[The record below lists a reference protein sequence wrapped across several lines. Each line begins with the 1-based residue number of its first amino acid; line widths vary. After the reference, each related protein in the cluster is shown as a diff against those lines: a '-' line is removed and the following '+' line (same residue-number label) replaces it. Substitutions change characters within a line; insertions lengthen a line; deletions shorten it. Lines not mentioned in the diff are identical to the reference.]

1 MLISFDTALVAI
13 LGVNVIYMSV
23 IAFTLF
29 EIIPE
34 KINAATAETRR
45 NIYRVCRE
53 GGLAVYDETQ
63 VRFDDT
69 PKERRR

>member
-1 MLISFDTALVAI
+1 MVVSFNAALAAI

-45 NIYRVCRE
+45 NIYRVCR
-53 GGLAVYDETQ
+53 GGRLYDETQ
-63 VRFDDT
+63 VRFDDI
-69 PKERRR
+69 PKGR

>member
-1 MLISFDTALVAI
+1 MVVSFDTALVAI
-13 LGVNVIYMSV
+13 IGVNIIYMSV

-45 NIYRVCRE
+45 TIYRVCR
-53 GGLAVYDETQ
+53 GVFPDETQ
-63 VRFDDT
+63 VRFDDI
-69 PKERRR
+69 PK

>member
-1 MLISFDTALVAI
+1 MVSFDTALIAI
-13 LGVNVIYMSV
+13 IGVNIIYMSV

-45 NIYRVCRE
+45 TVYRVCR
-53 GGLAVYDETQ
+53 GGLDETQ
-63 VRFDDT
+63 VRFDEL
-69 PKERRR
+69 PKGR